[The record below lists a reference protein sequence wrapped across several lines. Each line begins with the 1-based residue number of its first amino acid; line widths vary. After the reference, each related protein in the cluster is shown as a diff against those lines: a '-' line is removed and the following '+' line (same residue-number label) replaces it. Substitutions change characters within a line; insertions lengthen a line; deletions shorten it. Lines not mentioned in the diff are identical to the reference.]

1 MELIN
6 ENGIASQVATEK
18 YVDDKLTELGGGM
31 EPDPQYAPAAHT
43 HSYNALTDK
52 PEIIA
57 PLDAPV
63 EMQTALT
70 QNIPFDS
77 IILKP
82 TVASFNVRYAMLF
95 FADWNSDQ
103 MVAVMFV
110 SPAYA
115 SVLGLFGV
123 ADPVPG
129 MCILKCIEDPE
140 TGEITC
146 LAVTQVTDGTNI
158 LLSQV
163 NLAEVTG
170 ITEATLVTV
179 MESSDEPFFQS
190 DEFALTAIDGV
201 DFAFR
206 FPLTGLLQWLAQEV
220 VDMRKILRTAEEAAL
235 EGAG

>member
-1 MELIN
+1 MAKLFTDNKLET
-6 ENGIASQVATEK
+6 VATQE
-18 YVDDKLTELGGGM
+18 YVDAHASGTKA

-82 TVASFNVRYAMLF
+82 TAASFNVNYALLLF
-95 FADWNSDQ
+95 KDWHSDQ
-103 MVAVMFV
+103 MVAVVFV
-110 SPAYA
+110 SAPYVAI
-115 SVLGLFGV
+115 LGILGI

-129 MCILKCIEDPE
+129 MSIVKYIEDME
-140 TGEITC
+140 SGEIIC

-158 LLSQV
+158 LLPQV
-163 NLAEVTG
+163 NLAEITG
-170 ITEATLVTV
+170 ITEATLVGVT
-179 MESSDEPFFQS
+179 EYSNQPFFQG
-190 DEFALTAIDGV
+190 DEFSLTAIDGV

-220 VDMRKILRTAEEAAL
+220 VDMRKILRTVEEAAL
-235 EGAG
+235 EGTE